1 MAKTVKFSITS
12 MCIYK
17 DVTYP
22 TGSTLEVTQEEFDA
36 IFSKKNYVKLIP
48 TVDEPTEQPAQ
59 EPESKKEK
67 IKKLT
72 E

>member
-1 MAKTVKFSITS
+1 MANTVKFSITS
-12 MCIYK
+12 QCIYK
-17 DVTYP
+17 GIVYQA
-22 TGSTLEVTQEEFDA
+22 GSTLEVTKEEFDLVFA
-36 IFSKKNYVKLIP
+36 KKNYVKLIP

-67 IKKLT
+67 IKKIT